1 MSKAGAEYVEVLST
15 RLRAM
20 RRARGWSQED
30 LADRAGGGIDQ
41 SQISQWEGGRK
52 RPSMESVAKLARAF
66 DMKHEELA
74 RELGYLEIDDPP
86 AEPGAHRPGDL
97 PEPLAEALR
106 LMLRDHPEL
115 ILHLAADE
123 AKPDF
128 HVRVREL
135 ALALGYVIEGWSRRG

>member
-74 RELGYLEIDDPP
+74 RELGYLDNPAADPE
-86 AEPGAHRPGDL
+86 ARQPGDL
-97 PEPLAEALR
+97 PAPLAEALR
-106 LMLRDHPEL
+106 QMLRDHPEL
-115 ILHLAADE
+115 IPQLAADE
-123 AKPDF
+123 TKPDYA
-128 HVRVREL
+128 VRVREL
-135 ALALGYVIEGWSRRG
+135 ALALGYVIAGWSGRA

>member
-1 MSKAGAEYVEVLST
+1 MSKAGAEYVEVLAT
-15 RLRAM
+15 RLRSM
-20 RRARGWSQED
+20 RRMRGWSQEE
-30 LADRAGGGIDQ
+30 LAERAGGGIDQ

-74 RELGYLEIDDPP
+74 RDLGYLDDPAADP
-86 AEPGAHRPGDL
+86 AARQPGDL

-106 LMLRDHPEL
+106 QMLRDHPEL
-115 ILHLAADE
+115 ISQLMADE
-123 AKPDF
+123 AKPDY